1 VAERSSS
8 RALSELATPSRWKM
22 DTWGI
27 VRLKV
32 ENMIRR
38 KDTGFSDHT
47 LSVEARTRGG
57 GRPLAEMVIGIV
69 LRRVGAGTGK
79 RLMKLQVTAIN
90 EIVNG
95 KQLMG
100 RWEMS
105 RACDCNTS
113 S

>member
-1 VAERSSS
+1 MERQRGS
-8 RALSELATPSRWKM
+8 RT
-22 DTWGI
+22 I
-27 VRLKV
+27 VRLKA

-38 KDTGFSDHT
+38 KDSAGFSDHMP
-47 LSVEARTRGG
+47 SVEARTRGG
-57 GRPLAEMVIGIV
+57 GRPLAEIVIGIV
-69 LRRVGAGTGK
+69 LRRVGLGTGK
-79 RLMKLQVTAIN
+79 RLVKLQVTAIN

-113 S
+113 SQIM